1 MAVSGKKRIV
11 YVTSN
16 PFKIEENQILA
27 EKGTLRDGT
36 LICDLFEFEIR
47 QVPIKEILEVDIR
60 IMVQEEVIKAY
71 SQLKVPCIVEHA
83 GLIFADHKGR
93 LYPGGLTKP
102 MWDVLGDRFINET
115 QSAGREAFARA
126 VVAYCDGMSVKTFVG
141 ETAGT
146 IANTIRGAR
155 KFYWDTVF
163 IPQNTP
169 AEAAGKTYAEIVEDS
184 KLGLEFKVLKLS
196 QSTQA
201 MITFLEYIKGV
212 RTPQLWR

>member
-1 MAVSGKKRIV
+1 MAVRGKKRIV
-11 YVTSN
+11 YVTSSS
-16 PFKIEENQILA
+16 FKIEENQILA

-36 LICDLFEFEIR
+36 LIRDLFEFEIR

-71 SQLKVPCIVEHA
+71 GQLKVPCIVEHA
-83 GLIFADHKGR
+83 GLIFADHKDR

-102 MWDVLGDRFINET
+102 MWDVLGDRFVNET
-115 QSAGREAFARA
+115 QSANRDAFARA
-126 VVAYCDGMSVKTFVG
+126 VVGYCDGMSVQTFVG
-141 ETAGT
+141 ETPGT
-146 IANTIRGAR
+146 IANIVRGAR

-163 IPQNTP
+163 IPKNTTP
-169 AEAAGKTYAEIVEDS
+169 EAAGKTYAEIVEDS

-201 MITFLEYIKGV
+201 MLTFLEYIKGV